1 METRTWFFIFAL
13 FCISGSIKGQFSL
26 QGSVGAALTNILN
39 YPTSVSTTSNFN
51 NWYISAYPEFR
62 FNSKFSI
69 GIELQ
74 GITKGFHF
82 KDAATHKILYLDMIP
97 QAEYKPIN
105 LLGIVLGAGTS
116 VNLNESVK
124 VGDVWQDTIFNFSNE
139 INLSW
144 IAGIRLYPLKKW
156 NISVQYCNTNLA
168 RIEFTDALGNIIDTQ
183 LLKLGTVKLGI
194 GYRFI

>member
-1 METRTWFFIFAL
+1 
-13 FCISGSIKGQFSL
+13 
-26 QGSVGAALTNILN
+26 
-39 YPTSVSTTSNFN
+39 
-51 NWYISAYPEFR
+51 
-62 FNSKFSI
+62 
-69 GIELQ
+69 
-74 GITKGFHF
+74 
-82 KDAATHKILYLDMIP
+82 MIP

-124 VGDVWQDTIFNFSNE
+124 VGDVRQDTIFNFSNE

-156 NISVQYCNTNLA
+156 NISVQYFNTNLA